1 MKTELSIQDKTWQL
15 HRYPPE
21 KQHTSLQAWDAADE
35 YLVNYVTENSL
46 TEKNTILVLNDDFG
60 ALACM
65 LGEAVNTWFS
75 DSKVAELAMEHNW
88 QSNFDSAPPFSNTH
102 CLSELADGAQLAV
115 LKLPKNNG
123 FLIEQL
129 IRLRQI
135 LPADALVITAGKAN
149 QIQKSTLALY
159 EKHLG
164 STHTSLAVKKSRLIF
179 TRVNKQLQSQ
189 SKFPISWETESP
201 KLTIFNQANVFSSTS
216 LDIGARFMM
225 ENLPDCSNKRVL
237 DLGCGNGVLS
247 ALIAQHQPAHI
258 ACVDESASALAS
270 AALTLSHNALGVPA
284 DFYHSNCLE
293 QVDTQQLDLIV
304 CNPPFHQQNT
314 ITDHIAWQMFSDAR
328 KALRKGGE
336 LRIVGNRHLGY
347 HEKLKRLFG
356 GCKVV
361 ASNRKFVILS
371 SIKR

>member
-35 YLVNYVTENSL
+35 YLLNYVTENGL
-46 TEKNTILVLNDDFG
+46 AETNAILVLNDDFG

-65 LGEAVNTWFS
+65 LGDSVNTWFS
-75 DSKVAELAMEHNW
+75 DSKVAELAMRHNW
-88 QSNFDSAPPFSNTH
+88 QSNFDSAPPINSTH
-102 CLSELADGAQLAV
+102 CLSELAEGAQLAV

-247 ALIAQHQPAHI
+247 ALIAQHQPEHI
-258 ACVDESASALAS
+258 SCVDESASALAS
-270 AALTLSHNALGVPA
+270 AALTLAHNAPDVPA